1 MIQLSLARYKDVD
14 FLFEDATT
22 TGGNRILKFNY
33 PASDRQSIERQG
45 EAPAS
50 YSMTIVIPHEDYEAK
65 RASLLRVLSSAT
77 PGVLVHPTFGPLPNM
92 VPGQFTINE
101 RLSELGRATI
111 TTTFERDDGA
121 GVPQATGEALAQVQA
136 QSTATSTAA
145 GSGLAARFKVSSR
158 FPVNFGAARTLLT
171 DLSGRLRAITEFGA
185 PIAAEVAAF
194 RADVDAF
201 SRSIGALIQ
210 APANLAT
217 ELDSLFESVGN
228 LFETP
233 DETFGAL
240 RSLLGFGDEYPA
252 VPTDTVGRIERNN
265 NQNAIVGYVGAQTLN
280 NRYLFAAW
288 AAAQRIP
295 PRYVPPP
302 SALYKTA
309 EDVGAVQ
316 DDLEQQY
323 ILVRESAGVNNET
336 LEQLDRLRVLAQ
348 QAIGG
353 SQIARRSLITVTV
366 DTVPLSVLTYQYYGD
381 TTLFDTL
388 AELNNVKQ
396 TAFVT
401 GDVQLIAGF
410 Q

>member
-1 MIQLSLARYKDVD
+1 MIQLSLARYKGVD

-22 TGGNRILKFNY
+22 TGGNRLLKFNY

-92 VPGQFTINE
+92 IPGQFTVNE
-101 RLSELGRATI
+101 RLSELGRATV

-121 GVPQATGEALAQVQA
+121 GVPQATGDTLSQVQA
-136 QSTATSTAA
+136 QSLAVSTAA
-145 GSGLAARFKVSSR
+145 GSGLASRFKVSSR
-158 FPVNFGAARTLLT
+158 FPANFRAARTLLT
-171 DLSGRLRAITEFGA
+171 DLSGRLRAITEFGT

-194 RADVDAF
+194 RADIDAF
-201 SRSIGALIQ
+201 NGSIGALIQ

-240 RSLLGFGDEYPA
+240 RSLLGFGDEYSA
-252 VPTDTVGRIERNN
+252 VPTDTAGRIERNN

-280 NRYLFAAW
+280 NQYLFAAW
-288 AAAQRIP
+288 AASQRIP

-302 SALYKTA
+302 TALYKTA
-309 EDVGAVQ
+309 EDVAAVQ
-316 DDLEQQY
+316 DEIEQRY
-323 ILVRESAGVNNET
+323 LTVREASGVNNET
-336 LEQLDRLRVLAQ
+336 LEQLDRLRVSAQ
-348 QAIGG
+348 QVVGD

-366 DTVPLSVLTYQYYGD
+366 DTLPLSVLAYQYYGS
-381 TTLFDTL
+381 TALSDTL
-388 AELNNVKQ
+388 AELNDIQQ